1 VVNRARVVLDA
12 LERGEREGGDARKA
26 LIDDL
31 PLFAATTQPAPAAP
45 RASEVET
52 RLADVLPDT
61 LSPRDALAL
70 VYELK
75 ALSDRTR

>member
-1 VVNRARVVLDA
+1 MRS
-12 LERGEREGGDARKA
+12 
-26 LIDDL
+26 
-31 PLFAATTQPAPAAP
+31 
-45 RASEVET
+45 SEVEA

-75 ALSDRTR
+75 ALSDGTG